1 MSQLTLFDED
11 IPDPADVLNEKNY
24 YAAAPDLERG
34 EDFDMCTTAKK
45 SVTSLQ
51 YADVCGGSDCD
62 SDSGLYSDDRVLYE
76 GEFEKPQIHLLKL
89 GDTMRSICKMYN
101 VSVSQIAEF

>member
-34 EDFDMCTTAKK
+34 NIDMCTTAKN
-45 SVTSLQ
+45 SVSSLQ
-51 YADVCGGSDCD
+51 YADVCGSSDCD

-89 GDTMRSICKMYN
+89 GDTMKSICKMYH
-101 VSVSQIAEF
+101 VSVSHIAKS